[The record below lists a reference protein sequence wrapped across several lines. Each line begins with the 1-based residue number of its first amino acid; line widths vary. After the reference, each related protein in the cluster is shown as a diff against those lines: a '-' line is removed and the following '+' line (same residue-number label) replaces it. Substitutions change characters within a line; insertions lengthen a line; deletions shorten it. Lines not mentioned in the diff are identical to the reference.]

1 VTRQYSLCADFRRHT
16 SFPALTLSKH
26 CTTNEQKRHVSGR
39 FRNGKTKTRCAA
51 YSHTL
56 VTARATKWPPQINLC
71 AEYRTISHDAEMAKI
86 EFTQILNELN
96 RVEADAAVTDEER
109 EIIDT
114 KFAAPQLDD
123 NVNEQLNQLEL
134 EGRSNSANRQSNCYV
149 KRLKTFL
156 LSKGLSDDIE
166 KIQSRR
172 CAIICVTIIRSL
184 ARWCVAN

>member
-1 VTRQYSLCADFRRHT
+1 
-16 SFPALTLSKH
+16 
-26 CTTNEQKRHVSGR
+26 
-39 FRNGKTKTRCAA
+39 
-51 YSHTL
+51 
-56 VTARATKWPPQINLC
+56 
-71 AEYRTISHDAEMAKI
+71 M
-86 EFTQILNELN
+86 
-96 RVEADAAVTDEER
+96 EADAAETDQER

-123 NVNEQLNQLEL
+123 NVNEQLNQLKL